1 VCAIFKKKW
10 GVFEGLMVVKYSNLF
25 TAIDPINNGLVTI
38 LVEYVEAENF
48 QGIAVRSLEGKYGS
62 ADEFMRANDHQGNPG
77 KIWSLLPLRLSDT
90 RLLVDALSEALRA
103 SEARRP

>member
-1 VCAIFKKKW
+1 
-10 GVFEGLMVVKYSNLF
+10 MVVKYSNLF
-25 TAIDPINNGLVTI
+25 TAIDPINNELVTI

-48 QGIAVRSLEGKYGS
+48 QGIAVQSLEGEYG
-62 ADEFMRANDHQGNPG
+62 AVDEFMWVNDHQGNPG